1 MISPQWLRSIKNK
14 KYPYWRLDTY
24 FSKRKYSNI
33 NFVEDGGW
41 HFTNIMSPENLEKK
55 LLGFLHHVDYENS
68 GLSLQDLKRLMN
80 EKKVMY
86 NHSIDK
92 KNQKWGDG
100 EKLEK
105 KDLNEMPKYVLN
117 NLNKYKNWLEI

>member
-1 MISPQWLRSIKNK
+1 
-14 KYPYWRLDTY
+14 
-24 FSKRKYSNI
+24 
-33 NFVEDGGW
+33 
-41 HFTNIMSPENLEKK
+41 MSPENLEKK

>member
-1 MISPQWLRSIKNK
+1 
-14 KYPYWRLDTY
+14 
-24 FSKRKYSNI
+24 
-33 NFVEDGGW
+33 
-41 HFTNIMSPENLEKK
+41 
-55 LLGFLHHVDYENS
+55 
-68 GLSLQDLKRLMN
+68 MN

-105 KDLNEMPKYVLN
+105 KDLNEMPKYILN